1 LNIRFSIIIIHRNNI
16 DILQKAINSICSFI
30 KNDELIIVDNNSNDN
45 SIEKIE
51 TPLSFKVIKNKC
63 NAGYGF
69 ACNQGMKI
77 ANGDYFLLCNNDIEL
92 KKDTLDLF
100 ESMLIQNPKAGIIG
114 PQMFAPNKKKLN
126 SYSTIV
132 PTFLN
137 QLDLIGRPLRNKK
150 IKKISQVS
158 TLRGACLAVN
168 KEMTREVGMYD
179 ESFYFYH
186 EETEWCLRINKTKKW
201 EVMFA
206 PEIEISHIGGSSTN
220 KVFAGSRIEFF
231 RSRIL
236 LWEKIFSREAYLF
249 LLCFNTLKLFLD
261 FLFYLIMF
269 LLTFGIS
276 RVYKKKLIDR
286 VVVISWLAVGR
297 PHSWGLPNKCT

>member
-100 ESMLIQNPKAGIIG
+100 ESMLIHNPKAGIIG
-114 PQMFAPNKKKLN
+114 PQMFTPNKKKLN

-137 QLDLIGRPLRNKK
+137 QLDLIGRPLRNKE

-168 KEMTREVGMYD
+168 KEMTRDVGMYD

-231 RSRIL
+231 RSRIV
-236 LWEKIFSREAYLF
+236 LWRKIFSREAYLF
-249 LLCFNTLKLFLD
+249 LLCFNTIKLFLD

-276 RVYKKKLIDR
+276 RVYKRKLIDR
-286 VVVISWLAVGR
+286 VVVITWLAVGR
-297 PHSWGLPNKCT
+297 PNSWGLPNKCI

>member
-1 LNIRFSIIIIHRNNI
+1 LKIRFSIIIIHRNNR

-30 KNDELIIVDNNSNDN
+30 KNDELIIVDNNSDDN

-100 ESMLIQNPKAGIIG
+100 ESMLIHNPKAGIIG
-114 PQMFAPNKKKLN
+114 PQMFTPNKKKLN

-137 QLDLIGRPLRNKK
+137 QLDLIGRPLRNKE

-168 KEMTREVGMYD
+168 KEMTRDVGMYD

-236 LWEKIFSREAYLF
+236 LWKKIFSREAYLF
-249 LLCFNTLKLFLD
+249 LLCFNALKLFLD

-269 LLTFGIS
+269 LLTLGIS
-276 RVYKKKLIDR
+276 RVYKRKLIDR

-297 PHSWGLPNKCT
+297 PNSWGLPNKCT

>member
-1 LNIRFSIIIIHRNNI
+1 MKIRFSIIIIHRNNR

-30 KNDELIIVDNNSNDN
+30 KNDELIIVDNNSDDN

-114 PQMFAPNKKKLN
+114 PQMFTPNKKKLN

-137 QLDLIGRPLRNKK
+137 QLDLIGRPLRNKE

-168 KEMTREVGMYD
+168 KEMTRDVGMYD

-236 LWEKIFSREAYLF
+236 LWKKIFSREAYLF
-249 LLCFNTLKLFLD
+249 LLCFNALKLFLD

-269 LLTFGIS
+269 LLTLGIS
-276 RVYKKKLIDR
+276 RVYKRKLIDR

-297 PHSWGLPNKCT
+297 PNSWGLPNKCT

>member
-1 LNIRFSIIIIHRNNI
+1 MKIRFSIIIIHRNNR

-30 KNDELIIVDNNSNDN
+30 KNDELIIVDNNSDDN

-100 ESMLIQNPKAGIIG
+100 ESMLIHNPKAGIIG
-114 PQMFAPNKKKLN
+114 PQMFTPNKKKLN

-137 QLDLIGRPLRNKK
+137 QLDLIGRPLRNKE

-168 KEMTREVGMYD
+168 KEMTRDVGMYD

-201 EVMFA
+201 KIMFA

-236 LWEKIFSREAYLF
+236 LWKKIFSREAYLF
-249 LLCFNTLKLFLD
+249 LLCFNALKLFLD

-269 LLTFGIS
+269 LLTLGIS
-276 RVYKKKLIDR
+276 RVYKRKLIDR

-297 PHSWGLPNKCT
+297 PNSWGLPNKCI

>member
-1 LNIRFSIIIIHRNNI
+1 LKIRFSIIIIHRNNR

-30 KNDELIIVDNNSNDN
+30 KNDELIIVDNNSDDN

-114 PQMFAPNKKKLN
+114 PQMFTPNKKKLN

-137 QLDLIGRPLRNKK
+137 QLDLIGRPLRNRK
-150 IKKISQVS
+150 IKKISHVS
-158 TLRGACLAVN
+158 SLRGACLAVN
-168 KEMTREVGMYD
+168 KEMTRDVGMYD

-201 EVMFA
+201 KIMFA

-236 LWEKIFSREAYLF
+236 LWKKIFSREVYLF

-276 RVYKKKLIDR
+276 RVYKRKLIDR
-286 VVVISWLAVGR
+286 VVVISWLAMGR
-297 PHSWGLPNKCT
+297 PNSWGLPNKCT

>member
-1 LNIRFSIIIIHRNNI
+1 LKIRFSIIIIHRNNI

-201 EVMFA
+201 KVMFA

-231 RSRIL
+231 RSRIV
-236 LWEKIFSREAYLF
+236 LWRKIFSREAYLF
-249 LLCFNTLKLFLD
+249 LLCFNTIKLFLD

-276 RVYKKKLIDR
+276 RVYKRKLIDR
-286 VVVISWLAVGR
+286 VVVITWLAVGR
-297 PHSWGLPNKCT
+297 PNSWGLPNKCI

>member
-1 LNIRFSIIIIHRNNI
+1 LKIRFSIIIIHRNNR

-30 KNDELIIVDNNSNDN
+30 KNDELIIVDNNSDDN
-45 SIEKIE
+45 SLEKIE

-100 ESMLIQNPKAGIIG
+100 ESMLIHNPKAGIIG
-114 PQMFAPNKKKLN
+114 PQMFTPNKKKLN

-137 QLDLIGRPLRNKK
+137 QLDLIGRPLRNKE

-168 KEMTREVGMYD
+168 KEMTRDVGMYD

-236 LWEKIFSREAYLF
+236 LWKKIFSREAYLF
-249 LLCFNTLKLFLD
+249 LLCFNALKLFLD

-269 LLTFGIS
+269 LLTLGIS
-276 RVYKKKLIDR
+276 RVYKRKLIDR

-297 PHSWGLPNKCT
+297 PNSWGLPNKCT

>member
-1 LNIRFSIIIIHRNNI
+1 MNIRFSIIIIHRNNI

-201 EVMFA
+201 EVMYA

-220 KVFAGSRIEFF
+220 KVFASSRIEFF
-231 RSRIL
+231 RSRIV
-236 LWEKIFSREAYLF
+236 LWRKIFTREAYLF
-249 LLCFNTLKLFLD
+249 LLCFNTIKLFLD

-276 RVYKKKLIDR
+276 RVYKRKLIDR
-286 VVVISWLAVGR
+286 VVVITWLAVGR
-297 PHSWGLPNKCT
+297 PNSWGLPNKCI

>member
-1 LNIRFSIIIIHRNNI
+1 
-16 DILQKAINSICSFI
+16 
-30 KNDELIIVDNNSNDN
+30 
-45 SIEKIE
+45 
-51 TPLSFKVIKNKC
+51 
-63 NAGYGF
+63 
-69 ACNQGMKI
+69 
-77 ANGDYFLLCNNDIEL
+77 
-92 KKDTLDLF
+92 
-100 ESMLIQNPKAGIIG
+100 MLIHNPKAGIIG
-114 PQMFAPNKKKLN
+114 PQMFTPNKKKLN

-137 QLDLIGRPLRNKK
+137 QLDLIGRPLRNKE

-168 KEMTREVGMYD
+168 KEMTRDVGMYD

-236 LWEKIFSREAYLF
+236 LWKKIFSREAYLF
-249 LLCFNTLKLFLD
+249 LLCFNALKLFLD

-269 LLTFGIS
+269 LLTLGIS
-276 RVYKKKLIDR
+276 RVYKRKLIDR

-297 PHSWGLPNKCT
+297 PNSWGLPNKCT

>member
-1 LNIRFSIIIIHRNNI
+1 MKIRFSIIIIHRNNR

-30 KNDELIIVDNNSNDN
+30 KNDELIIVDNNSDDN

-100 ESMLIQNPKAGIIG
+100 ESMLIHNPKAGIIG
-114 PQMFAPNKKKLN
+114 PQMFTPNKKKLN

-137 QLDLIGRPLRNKK
+137 QLDLIGRPLRNKE

-168 KEMTREVGMYD
+168 KEMTRDVGMYD

-236 LWEKIFSREAYLF
+236 LWKKIFSRNAYLF
-249 LLCFNTLKLFLD
+249 LLCFNALKLFLD

-269 LLTFGIS
+269 LLTLGIS
-276 RVYKKKLIDR
+276 RVYKRKLIDR

-297 PHSWGLPNKCT
+297 PNSWGLPNKCT

>member
-231 RSRIL
+231 RSRIV
-236 LWEKIFSREAYLF
+236 LWRKIFTREAYLF
-249 LLCFNTLKLFLD
+249 LLCFNTIKLFLD

-276 RVYKKKLIDR
+276 RVYKRKLIDR
-286 VVVISWLAVGR
+286 VVVITWLAVGR
-297 PHSWGLPNKCT
+297 PNSWGLPNKCI

>member
-1 LNIRFSIIIIHRNNI
+1 LKIRFSIIIIHRNNR

-30 KNDELIIVDNNSNDN
+30 KNDELIIVDNNSDDN

-51 TPLSFKVIKNKC
+51 TSLSFKVIKNKC

-114 PQMFAPNKKKLN
+114 PQMFTPNKKKLN

-150 IKKISQVS
+150 IKKISHVS
-158 TLRGACLAVN
+158 SLRGACLAVN
-168 KEMTREVGMYD
+168 KEMTRDVGMYD

-201 EVMFA
+201 KIMFA

-236 LWEKIFSREAYLF
+236 LWKKIFSREVYLF

-276 RVYKKKLIDR
+276 RVYKRKLIDR
-286 VVVISWLAVGR
+286 VVVISWLAMGR
-297 PHSWGLPNKCT
+297 PNSWGLPNKCT

>member
-1 LNIRFSIIIIHRNNI
+1 MNIRFSIIIIHRNNI

-201 EVMFA
+201 KIMFA

-236 LWEKIFSREAYLF
+236 LWKKIFSREVYLF

-276 RVYKKKLIDR
+276 RVYKRKLIDR
-286 VVVISWLAVGR
+286 VVVISWLAMGR
-297 PHSWGLPNKCT
+297 PNSWGLPNKCT

>member
-1 LNIRFSIIIIHRNNI
+1 MKIRFSIIIIHRNNR

-30 KNDELIIVDNNSNDN
+30 KNDELIIVDNNSDDN
-45 SIEKIE
+45 SLEKIE

-100 ESMLIQNPKAGIIG
+100 ESMLIHNPKAGIIG
-114 PQMFAPNKKKLN
+114 PQMFTPNKKKLN

-137 QLDLIGRPLRNKK
+137 QLDLIGRPLRNKE

-168 KEMTREVGMYD
+168 KEMTRDVGIFD

-201 EVMFA
+201 KIMFA

-236 LWEKIFSREAYLF
+236 LWKKIFSREVYLF

-276 RVYKKKLIDR
+276 RVYKRKLIDR
-286 VVVISWLAVGR
+286 VVVISWLAMGR
-297 PHSWGLPNKCT
+297 PNSWGLPNKCT

>member
-1 LNIRFSIIIIHRNNI
+1 MKIRFSIIIIHRNNR

-30 KNDELIIVDNNSNDN
+30 KNDELIIVDNNSDDN

-100 ESMLIQNPKAGIIG
+100 ESMLIHNPKAGIIG
-114 PQMFAPNKKKLN
+114 PQMFTPNKKKLN

-137 QLDLIGRPLRNKK
+137 QLDLIGRPLRNKE

-168 KEMTREVGMYD
+168 KEMTRDVGIYD

-201 EVMFA
+201 KIMFA

-236 LWEKIFSREAYLF
+236 LWKKIFSREAYLF
-249 LLCFNTLKLFLD
+249 LLCFNALKLFLD

-269 LLTFGIS
+269 LLTLGIS
-276 RVYKKKLIDR
+276 RVYKRKLIDR

-297 PHSWGLPNKCT
+297 PNSWGLPNKCI